1 MRSPLAQRRSRG
13 WPTTTAALRPAGIAA
28 AALVTAIVSAT
39 AGVVLA
45 QPAPRPS
52 ERPLLIPRNFAYL
65 TATGANYT
73 GYYYAP
79 VATIPKGD
87 VGPIPVIF
95 FSDETSWR
103 PLYQGVASD
112 LAAAGRPVLGID
124 GPAYFKKMVPGSA
137 YAKDLAYF
145 RAFVNDQA
153 KRPLNAPVLL
163 AGMSFSAELV
173 PYVLNRTGAAGVAG
187 LLLIAPDGKG
197 AAMHR
202 AVVVL
207 GMDSPADETFDV
219 AREFAA
225 LQAIPTVLMQGTD
238 DTKGTAHAFLGS
250 LRGPKRL
257 ISVKGG
263 DHEFRGRRDLLSDHV
278 AEALRWLDAVIQAP
292 PPAAASGP
300 PAASPAPAPAPR
312 PGAAP
317 PTPSPTP
324 RGRRAGGIR

>member
-1 MRSPLAQRRSRG
+1 MRSPLFRQRSRG
-13 WPTTTAALRPAGIAA
+13 WPATTAAIRRAGIAA
-28 AALVTAIVSAT
+28 AAIVTAVVSAA
-39 AGVVLA
+39 AGAVLA
-45 QPAPRPS
+45 QPARHPS

-65 TATGANYT
+65 TATGSNYV

-79 VATIPKGD
+79 TAVQPAGG
-87 VGPIPVIF
+87 VEPIPVIF

-145 RAFVNDQA
+145 RGFVNEQA
-153 KRPLNAPVLL
+153 KRPANAPVLM

-173 PYVLNRTGAAGVAG
+173 PYVLNRAGAAGVAG
-187 LLLIAPDGKG
+187 LLLIAPDAKG
-197 AAMHR
+197 AAVHR
-202 AVVVL
+202 ATVII

-219 AREFAA
+219 AREFAGLPA
-225 LQAIPTVLMQGTD
+225 NATVLMQGTD
-238 DTKGTAHAFLGS
+238 DTRGTAHLFLGS

-278 AEALRWLDAVIQAP
+278 AEALRWLDAVILAP
-292 PPAAASGP
+292 PPA
-300 PAASPAPAPAPR
+300 PAAAPAPSPE
-312 PGAAP
+312 PAP
-317 PTPSPTP
+317 PAPTLSRP
-324 RGRRAGGIR
+324 PD